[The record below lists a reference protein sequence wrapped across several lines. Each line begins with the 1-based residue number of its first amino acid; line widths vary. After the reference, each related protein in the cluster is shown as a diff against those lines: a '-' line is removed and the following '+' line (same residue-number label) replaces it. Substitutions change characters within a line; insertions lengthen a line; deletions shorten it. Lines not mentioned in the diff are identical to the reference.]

1 MSPFFKDNN
10 VHKFPT
16 HQPPLKTSGPP
27 FSATSAPF
35 LRFLSSP
42 LAPWSAQNGENPRVC
57 FPFPEPTHP
66 LSEPDKTHPVTT
78 YRFLA
83 FRKKKG
89 GTEFTAGILVHGGAA
104 FLKRFPG
111 ISVTPTTTVPRR
123 FRWPRRSP
131 LPFWIK
137 KSLFCA
143 LVVSLHRN
151 RPNFSL
157 LFTVLFFRRSAEGN
171 KDCLV
176 VKLYRDASCAQW
188 FTGRTWLLAVL
199 EN

>member
-1 MSPFFKDNN
+1 MFKNRRYVQSRCSIFVIIFPAPRTSSSSSQKIRTSSQNNEANVSFFKDNN

-66 LSEPDKTHPVTT
+66 LPEPDKTHPVTT

-123 FRWPRRSP
+123 FR
-131 LPFWIK
+131 
-137 KSLFCA
+137 
-143 LVVSLHRN
+143 
-151 RPNFSL
+151 
-157 LFTVLFFRRSAEGN
+157 
-171 KDCLV
+171 
-176 VKLYRDASCAQW
+176 
-188 FTGRTWLLAVL
+188 
-199 EN
+199 

>member
-89 GTEFTAGILVHGGAA
+89 GNRIHCRYSG
-104 FLKRFPG
+104 
-111 ISVTPTTTVPRR
+111 PRR
-123 FRWPRRSP
+123 GRVFKTVSRNLRHTDDHGSP
-131 LPFWIK
+131 SFPLTETVAASVLNKEI
-137 KSLFCA
+137 
-143 LVVSLHRN
+143 
-151 RPNFSL
+151 SL
-157 LFTVLFFRRSAEGN
+157 LCSGRLVTSKSAEF
-171 KDCLV
+171 
-176 VKLYRDASCAQW
+176 
-188 FTGRTWLLAVL
+188 FTSFYCTIFQTVCWRK
-199 EN
+199 